1 VPARFTPRAPRSTPW
16 LILRIV
22 LAIGVLPQA
31 TAATVRADS
40 HLVQPG
46 ETLSEI
52 AESYGV
58 PLSEL
63 AGVNDIADPDVIVAG
78 TALFIP
84 DGEEAP
90 AASNGT
96 AAAPNGTYRVEAGDT
111 LEGIAA
117 TFDTSV
123 ASLLAANPEV
133 ADPDLIVAGQV
144 LDIPSG
150 SAVAAGNG
158 SVAALLRGTA
168 LDYGLDPTLVQA
180 VAWQESGW
188 RQGVVSPA
196 GAVGIMQLLPETGAW
211 IAQDLVGAPLD
222 ITDSASDNLI
232 AGVALLSW
240 LLDRTGNMDL
250 ALAYYVQ
257 GQGSV
262 ARNGI
267 YPETWDYIASVD
279 TIRSYIARYGAPP
292 R

>member
-1 VPARFTPRAPRSTPW
+1 MTLYSSLAAKRATRHVPRRTAW
-16 LILRIV
+16 VVLRV
-22 LAIGVLPQA
+22 ALAIGVLPQA

-52 AESYGV
+52 ADSYGV

-63 AGVNDIADPDVIVAG
+63 ASANDIADPNVIVVG

-96 AAAPNGTYRVEAGDT
+96 AAAPSGTYRVEAGDT

-133 ADPDLIVAGQV
+133 ADSDLIIAGQV

-150 SAVAAGNG
+150 NPVAAGNG
-158 SVAALLRGTA
+158 SVAALLRST
-168 LDYGLDPTLVQA
+168 
-180 VAWQESGW
+180 
-188 RQGVVSPA
+188 
-196 GAVGIMQLLPETGAW
+196 
-211 IAQDLVGAPLD
+211 
-222 ITDSASDNLI
+222 
-232 AGVALLSW
+232 
-240 LLDRTGNMDL
+240 
-250 ALAYYVQ
+250 
-257 GQGSV
+257 
-262 ARNGI
+262 
-267 YPETWDYIASVD
+267 
-279 TIRSYIARYGAPP
+279 
-292 R
+292 